1 MVGVE
6 RFSSMDRL
14 LWVTSYV
21 LQFTHNIKLIVRK
34 ILKLRTGFLTSEEFD
49 NSKTLWWKYDK
60 SLITFDCNCICEKS
74 KGSLNLYE
82 DGNNI

>member
-14 LWVTSYV
+14 LWVASYV
-21 LQFTHNIKLIVRK
+21 LQFTHNIKLIVMK

-49 NSKTLWWKYDK
+49 NSETL
-60 SLITFDCNCICEKS
+60 
-74 KGSLNLYE
+74 
-82 DGNNI
+82 

>member
-14 LWVTSYV
+14 LWVASYV
-21 LQFTHNIKLIVRK
+21 LQFTHNIKLIVMK

-49 NSKTLWWKYDK
+49 NSETLRWKHGK
-60 SLITFDCNCICEKS
+60 SLLTFDCNCICEKS
-74 KGSLNLYE
+74 KFSFNLYE